1 MNVLSQSKPQS
12 KLFQVVFIGG
22 TSVTVGA
29 ENSLKAEQKAIRS
42 NPGMI
47 KQVKILRG
55 ASR

>member
-1 MNVLSQSKPQS
+1 MNALSQSKPQS

-29 ENSLKAEQKAIRS
+29 ENSLKAQQKAIRS

-55 ASR
+55 AAR